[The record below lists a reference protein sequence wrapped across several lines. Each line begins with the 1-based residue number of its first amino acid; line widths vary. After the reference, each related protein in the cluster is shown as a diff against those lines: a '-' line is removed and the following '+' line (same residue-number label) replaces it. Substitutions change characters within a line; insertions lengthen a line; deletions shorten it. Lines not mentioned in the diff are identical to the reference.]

1 MDENSV
7 DQAAKR
13 AIEDFEQDNI
23 VAYQEIMPDAWIAC
37 ASDFI
42 LEKCAEAV

>member
-1 MDENSV
+1 MDENSLSEPA
-7 DQAAKR
+7 QR
-13 AIEDFEQDNI
+13 TIEDYEQDNI

-42 LEKCAEAV
+42 LDKCAEAV